1 MANVNQLAASSKLV
15 IVMACFHPNPDFFV
29 EQIKS
34 LQKQTCSDWICVVS
48 DDSVDPKSIQFIQSK
63 LLEDSRFIYLSNPG
77 ARGVVSNFE
86 NALKNIPISSEYIF
100 FCDQDDIWHADK
112 MEQMLKYFQENPEM
126 SVVHSDLRQVDS
138 HGKLLHSSVW
148 TSENRHLDPKNL
160 LELLLHPCVTG
171 CSMAIR
177 QSLLNQVLPFPQ
189 GNEAEKILHDHWIS
203 LIAFSQKKLG
213 KLNRTLI
220 DYRQH
225 AGNVVGARP
234 SSLFSWKKIQ
244 NFKIKSLILPAWERH
259 VLAKHL
265 LQRDSNIFFHQED
278 QKILKIFTQG
288 DAFGFL
294 WELAKSHFL
303 SWKNG
308 TLYLRIFLGL
318 IYRPWKKVGTLNIQQ
333 K

>member
-29 EQIKS
+29 EQILS
-34 LQKQTCSDWICVVS
+34 LQKQTCSDWICIVS

-63 LLEDSRFIYLSNPG
+63 LSEDPRFIYLQNPG
-77 ARGVVSNFE
+77 DRGVVSNFE
-86 NALKNIPISSEYIF
+86 NALKNIPSSSEYIF

-112 MEQMLKYFQENPEM
+112 IEQILKYFQENTEM
-126 SVVHSDLRQVDS
+126 TVVHSDLRQVDS
-138 HGKLLHSSVW
+138 HGKLLNSSVW
-148 TSENRHLDPKNL
+148 TSEHRHLEPENI

-177 QSLLNQVLPFPQ
+177 QSILNQVLPFPQ
-189 GNEAEKILHDHWIS
+189 GIDAEKILHDHWIS

-213 KLNRTLI
+213 KLNKPLI

-234 SSLFSWKKIQ
+234 ARILSWKKIQ
-244 NFKIKSLILPAWERH
+244 KIKIKNMLLPAWEKH

-265 LQRDSNIFFHQED
+265 LQRASELSLKQED
-278 QKILKIFTQG
+278 QKMLKIFTQG
-288 DAFGFL
+288 NIFGFL
-294 WELAKSHFL
+294 HELAKSHFF

-318 IYRPWKKVGTLNIQQ
+318 IYRPWKKVGPLNIQQ
-333 K
+333 R